1 MKKTFLLTGGAGFI
15 GVNLSK
21 FLIKQGHKVVVV
33 DDLSAGYSFDR
44 LPTGVTSYKADIRD
58 VKNFNKY
65 FDGIDVVVHLAALPR
80 VQFSIENPIDTH
92 DVNVMGTLSVLEA
105 ARNNQVKKVV
115 FISSSAVYGDQEQM
129 PLNLNFPVE
138 PKSPYALHKYFGERM
153 MKLWSELYGVNTVSL
168 RLFNVYGPD
177 MDPNGAYALVVGLFF
192 RLLSE
197 GKKLTITGDG
207 NQTRDFI
214 HVYDVASAIVKAS
227 LSDNVNTGQVLN
239 VGFGKEISINELAKI
254 MMGDKNDNVEYTAS
268 RIEPKRTC
276 ADISETVKILNWRP
290 EVQLTE
296 GIKVLK
302 QRMGLE

>member
-15 GVNLSK
+15 GVNLSR
-21 FLIKQGHKVVVV
+21 FLVKKGYKVIVV

-44 LPTGVTSYKADIRD
+44 LPSEVICHQVDI
-58 VKNFNKY
+58 KNTEEVSKY
-65 FDGIDVVVHLAALPR
+65 FAGIDVVVHLAALPR
-80 VQFSIENPIDTH
+80 VQFSIENPIASHDT
-92 DVNVMGTLSVLEA
+92 NVMGTLSVLEA
-105 ARNNQVKKVV
+105 VRHNRVGKLV

-129 PLNLNFPVE
+129 PLSLDLPAE

-153 MKLWSELYGVNTVSL
+153 MKLWSELYGINTVSL

-177 MDPNGAYALVVGLFF
+177 MDPNGAYALVIGLFL

-214 HVYDVASAIVKAS
+214 YVDDVANAIMKAA
-227 LSDNVNTGQVLN
+227 LSDKVNDGQILN
-239 VGFGKEISINELAKI
+239 VGFGKEISINKLAEI
-254 MMGDKNDNVEYTAS
+254 MMGDKSDNIEYVAP

-276 ADISETVKILNWRP
+276 SDISETVKILDWQP
-290 EVQLTE
+290 KISLLE
-296 GIKVLK
+296 GVKILK
-302 QRMGLE
+302 QKSGLG